1 MKIETP
7 GLIIRPF
14 QEKDADALYR
24 IKTDPRVMEYCPD
37 FLDVDAKREDM
48 PDYIRTF
55 RKLEEDGD
63 FDTWRCYAIENKV
76 TGEVMGAITFCKQNI
91 LTKRCFSVSN
101 KFTIYAPD
109 FDSSASST

>member
-7 GLIIRPF
+7 RLIIRPF
-14 QEKDADALYR
+14 REKDADALYR

-55 RKLEEDGD
+55 RKLETLAADDDGLLRGSLHVEGRGYPD
-63 FDTWRCYAIENKV
+63 
-76 TGEVMGAITFCKQNI
+76 EVGLFLIALHNHLYTVGN
-91 LTKRCFSVSN
+91 LLLVLEHPTVL
-101 KFTIYAPD
+101 
-109 FDSSASST
+109 

>member
-7 GLIIRPF
+7 RLIIRPF

-48 PDYIRTF
+48 
-55 RKLEEDGD
+55 L
-63 FDTWRCYAIENKV
+63 WRYS
-76 TGEVMGAITFCKQNI
+76 GGA
-91 LTKRCFSVSN
+91 LSG
-101 KFTIYAPD
+101 
-109 FDSSASST
+109 SSF

>member
-7 GLIIRPF
+7 RLIIRPF

-48 PDYIRTF
+48 RRQQMHK
-55 RKLEEDGD
+55 RKLG
-63 FDTWRCYAIENKV
+63 
-76 TGEVMGAITFCKQNI
+76 
-91 LTKRCFSVSN
+91 KR
-101 KFTIYAPD
+101 
-109 FDSSASST
+109 